1 MIIGDSERDYNV
13 RENNTLL
20 KFKDSVKFI
29 EELNQN
35 IKNYKNIIE
44 KQFNSEIKRF
54 YQKYSNKILLKRFSI
69 GIFGKISSGKST
81 FWNYL
86 LGLNDILEC
95 KSEVATKFICIIRH
109 KKENKNPRYFQAEIK
124 NRSNI
129 NENEKY
135 FNFEKGEEI
144 KENIMD
150 IIAKRNEEIMNIENN
165 PEIINER
172 QKYFLIVEAN
182 LTIFNVPDLE
192 KYADIFEFLDIPGL
206 DEGNLTD
213 NRYIRDLLPMIIP
226 NLAFSIF
233 IFDSKHMED
242 ITTQNII
249 KLIVLEMIEKSN
261 VHLNE
266 DLQNFISKHM
276 SKEMALNSIY
286 IINKIDEE
294 RIDQKDQKINIA
306 KTILKDIYDEQNIF
320 SPKIF
325 NNIIPISSKSLL
337 FEQNKLNDFYF
348 FLGDAFMKYQN
359 SDKEFKS
366 YLLKKLKEISL
377 NKKKLNENDENK
389 LSNNTHLLN
398 NELPEIKDNE
408 DDESSIDSTFSNSDD
423 EEINEEEFNNLNQSK
438 KKNINELICEIK
450 KICENFSIKDYLSF
464 KRRFNPKNENN
475 NLLYMT
481 KDIYSLFHK
490 IMSNI
495 VNNFINLKE
504 FEKLSL
510 YLEREVNKN
519 CQLISLSIKLISK
532 CKNENNFNHNPL
544 AVLKESENI
553 YKEDLSKLENIG
565 IVKSILDIANTQ
577 NKIFDERI
585 FLYYLLV
592 GQMSSG
598 KSSFINTVIIGKNL
612 LPTGSGEC
620 TKIGI
625 ILNHIDNIEESAIY
639 KAKLVGYKE
648 TQEQDME
655 IENDDIEIR
664 NGKINYYFDY
674 DKNLALVKGIDN
686 IKLFIKQANDNHNE
700 NDIDF
705 YLIKMP
711 LKLYD
716 FIGDERKIGDLKYKI
731 QFIDFPGLDTKFE
744 AASKTKNCLL
754 QMINGFIYT
763 NIEDTLNSEGNKNIL
778 KGLIENIRQRDP
790 STFNFK
796 SCLFLMISEN
806 DKNSESFRKELNK
819 IINNIQNN
827 YSNGTNP
834 NNDIKNNDIKIIKFS
849 NFILK
854 SYLEDCD
861 LYLNEERF
869 CQKLNEISS
878 KDQLKDFYNKIK
890 NKIENIKNLEIPK
903 EKKDD
908 LINLIKNNIIS
919 KNIKDCDK
927 KNYSERISKYFYYIK
942 NNPKELLNYK
952 ASGFDNLKICLTES
966 FYDSSIF
973 YEKILKILLANHFLS
988 ISSRFIILKSL
999 FTKKISSIDRKYFLD
1014 ENNLK
1019 IEISKLKEN
1028 FEKTTSAIKKK
1039 FIKCEENINQCISS
1053 LYNYSDRTRN
1063 DFLKFEKIQIKNA
1076 EEEYNVHNKKINNI
1090 LGNMLEVNNKQIND
1104 ILSHTKDKRET
1115 QILNNLEF
1123 DDKIKAFTHYE
1134 KNFLAKALDITPV
1147 AVLHAIPIINI
1158 GAYAVTL
1165 IGGIIDHFRDHS
1177 EEYEKEIIS
1186 IKDQFNSNISHN
1198 RRNIISNIKNIYCI
1212 YYQQI
1217 NNIFYSYGKDLEK
1230 ILGNDEWLKKIII
1243 SYEEFLRELLI

>member
-1 MIIGDSERDYNV
+1 MIYGDSERDNNV

-20 KFKDSVKFI
+20 KFKDSVKSI

-35 IKNYKNIIE
+35 INCYKNIIE
-44 KQFNSEIKRF
+44 KQFNYEIKRF

-69 GIFGKISSGKST
+69 GIFGKLSSGKST
-81 FWNYL
+81 FWNYS

-124 NRSNI
+124 NRTNI
-129 NENEKY
+129 NENEEF

-144 KENIMD
+144 RGNIMD
-150 IIAKRNEEIMNIENN
+150 IIAKRNEEITNIENN
-165 PEIINER
+165 PEILNER

-206 DEGNLTD
+206 DEGDLTD

-242 ITTQNII
+242 VTTQKII
-249 KLIVLEMIEKSN
+249 KLIVLEMIKKSN
-261 VHLNE
+261 ENLNE
-266 DLQNFISKHM
+266 DLQNFISEHM

-294 RIDQKDQKINIA
+294 RMDQKDQKINIA
-306 KTILKDIYDEQNIF
+306 KTILKDIYNEQNIF
-320 SPKIF
+320 SPEIF
-325 NNIIPISSKSLL
+325 NNIIPISAKSLL

-348 FLGDAFMKYQN
+348 FLGDAFMKYQK

-377 NKKKLNENDENK
+377 NKKKHNVND
-389 LSNNTHLLN
+389 
-398 NELPEIKDNE
+398 ELPEIKDNE
-408 DDESSIDSTFSNSDD
+408 DDDSSIDSTFSNSDD
-423 EEINEEEFNNLNQSK
+423 EEVNEEEFNNLSQSK

-464 KRRFNPKNENN
+464 KKRFAPKNENN

-481 KDIYSLFHK
+481 KDIYSLIHK

-495 VNNFINLKE
+495 VNNFNNLKE
-504 FEKLSL
+504 FENLSL
-510 YLEREVNKN
+510 YLEREVNEE
-519 CQLISLSIKLISK
+519 CQLISLSKKLISK
-532 CKNENNFNHNPL
+532 CQNENNFNHNPL
-544 AVLKESENI
+544 AVLRESENI
-553 YKEDLSKLENIG
+553 YKEDLSKIKGIE
-565 IVKSILDIANTQ
+565 IVKRILDMSNSQ
-577 NKIFDERI
+577 NKIFDERV

-598 KSSFINTVIIGKNL
+598 KSTFINTMIIGNDL
-612 LPTGSGEC
+612 LPTDSREC

-639 KAKLVGYKE
+639 KAKLVQYKE
-648 TQEQDME
+648 TQKEDID
-655 IENDDIEIR
+655 IENDDIEIG
-664 NGKINYYFDY
+664 NGKIKYYFDY
-674 DKNLALVKGIDN
+674 DKDQALVKGIDN
-686 IKLFIKQANDNHNE
+686 IKLFINQANDNHSE

-716 FIGDERKIGDLKYKI
+716 FIGDERQIGDLKYKI

-744 AASKTKNCLL
+744 AATKAKNCLL

-763 NIEDTLNSEGNKNIL
+763 NMQDTLNSEGNKNIL

-806 DKNSESFRKELNK
+806 DKDSESFRKELNK
-819 IINNIQNN
+819 IINNIQNI

-849 NFILK
+849 NFKFK

-861 LYLNEERF
+861 LLLNEESF
-869 CQKLNEISS
+869 CKKLNEISS
-878 KDQLKDFYNKIK
+878 KEQLKDFYNTIK
-890 NKIENIKNLEIPK
+890 NKIEKIKIEIPK

-919 KNIKDCDK
+919 TNIKDSEK

-952 ASGFDNLKICLTES
+952 TSGFDNLKICLTES
-966 FYDSSIF
+966 FYDSIKF
-973 YEKILKILLANHFLS
+973 YEKILKILLAKHFLS
-988 ISSRFIILKSL
+988 ISREFIFLKSL
-999 FTKKISSIDRKYFLD
+999 FSKEKSSIDREYFLD

-1019 IEISKLKEN
+1019 IEKRKLKEN
-1028 FEKTTSAIKKK
+1028 FEKTTNSIKKK
-1039 FIKCEENINQCISS
+1039 FIKCEENINRCISS
-1053 LYNYSDRTRN
+1053 LYNYSDNTRN
-1063 DFLKFEKIQIKNA
+1063 DFLKKEKFQIKNA
-1076 EEEYNVHNKKINNI
+1076 EEQYNVHNKKINTI
-1090 LGNMLEVNNKQIND
+1090 LNNMLEVNNKQIND
-1104 ILSHTKDKRET
+1104 ILSHTEKKSET
-1115 QILNNLEF
+1115 QIINNLKCN
-1123 DDKIKAFTHYE
+1123 DKIEAFTHCE
-1134 KNFLAKALDITPV
+1134 KNFLAKALDIAPV
-1147 AVLHAIPIINI
+1147 AVLHAIPVINL

-1186 IKDQFNSNISHN
+1186 IKDQFNSNISDN
-1198 RRNIISNIKNIYCI
+1198 RRNIISKINNIYYT

-1217 NNIFYSYGKDLEK
+1217 NNIFYSFGKDLEK
-1230 ILGNDEWLKKIII
+1230 ILDNDKWLKKIIV
-1243 SYEEFLRELLI
+1243 SYEEFLKELLI